1 MTAKKRF
8 IEYWKMSAAL
18 SRVSSRS
25 VRRVSSRSATHERL
39 SEPTTPCTSRAS
51 SSARDDLV
59 PSPAAGAAI
68 VRTLVSRHVATRDS
82 TRADDAS
89 SAVGSRRS
97 TQITSMKWSA
107 GLKPIGTGYPA
118 AAKCAAAA
126 SPAVPK

>member
-51 SSARDDLV
+51 SSASDDFA
-59 PSPAAGAAI
+59 PSPVPAGAAI

-107 GLKPIGTGYPA
+107 GLKPIGTG
-118 AAKCAAAA
+118 
-126 SPAVPK
+126 

>member
-1 MTAKKRF
+1 MVEEVVEEVAAWRRYGGGGRALT
-8 IEYWKMSAAL
+8 IEDWKMSAAL

-51 SSARDDLV
+51 SSASDDFAT
-59 PSPAAGAAI
+59 PPPAAGAAI
-68 VRTLVSRHVATRDS
+68 VRNLVSRHVATRDS

-107 GLKPIGTGYPA
+107 GLKPIGTG
-118 AAKCAAAA
+118 
-126 SPAVPK
+126 

>member
-68 VRTLVSRHVATRDS
+68 VRYLVSRHVATRDS

-107 GLKPIGTGYPA
+107 GLKPIGTG
-118 AAKCAAAA
+118 
-126 SPAVPK
+126 